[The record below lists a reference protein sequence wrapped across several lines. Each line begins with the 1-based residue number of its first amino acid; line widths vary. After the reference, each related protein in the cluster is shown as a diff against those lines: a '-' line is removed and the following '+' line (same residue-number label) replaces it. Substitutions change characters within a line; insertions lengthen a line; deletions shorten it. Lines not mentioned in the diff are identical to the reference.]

1 MSFDSWFIR
10 EILPSELHVSRI
22 RHKPPELLSVND
34 GAGDGMF
41 ESSLP
46 DSA

>member
-22 RHKPPELLSVND
+22 RHKP
-34 GAGDGMF
+34 GDGMF